1 MAVSVKV
8 GTITVASTDSVGATQ
23 TITVGFQPK
32 LILFWLMGSSSATDA
47 VTNQTSRYGFGVFA
61 STTSRYCVG
70 SISTHSAATINGGR
84 ALRNDA
90 VIVTP
95 LNTGTVDGLLDVS
108 AVDST
113 SFTTIVDDAF
123 ATTVRVSYMAIGGSD
138 ITDVAVGNYAAPTA
152 TGNADIT
159 TLGFQPDFLLMF
171 GASSTTAPNTVNSNR
186 GFLNIGAASGA
197 SNQAVVNIGE
207 GPEGNATSQSKS
219 YAYDGELWAQMF
231 DTPTTLAS
239 RAAFVSFLSN
249 GFRLN
254 WLEAQYA
261 YQIFYV
267 AVKGGLWRVDNLLTQ
282 TDTST
287 TIVETGFGFSPSGTF
302 IASHNTAKSTQ
313 DTVQANASI
322 SVGAFTSASERV
334 AQGML
339 QEDALTDT
347 DVTNSIQHSA
357 AYVNI
362 STASA
367 VEGLMDVQSIDSDGF
382 TLIMDDADPSQAFAW
397 YFSVGAIGANLLSLS
412 GGMTPSGAPV
422 KQTSTAKTGGMTPS
436 GAPTK
441 RTPIAK

>member
-61 STTSRYCVG
+61 STTSRYCV
-70 SISTHSAATINGGR
+70 
-84 ALRNDA
+84 
-90 VIVTP
+90 VTP

-219 YAYDGELWAQMF
+219 
-231 DTPTTLAS
+231 
-239 RAAFVSFLSN
+239 
-249 GFRLN
+249 
-254 WLEAQYA
+254 
-261 YQIFYV
+261 
-267 AVKGGLWRVDNLLTQ
+267 
-282 TDTST
+282 
-287 TIVETGFGFSPSGTF
+287 
-302 IASHNTAKSTQ
+302 
-313 DTVQANASI
+313 
-322 SVGAFTSASERV
+322 
-334 AQGML
+334 
-339 QEDALTDT
+339 
-347 DVTNSIQHSA
+347 
-357 AYVNI
+357 
-362 STASA
+362 
-367 VEGLMDVQSIDSDGF
+367 
-382 TLIMDDADPSQAFAW
+382 
-397 YFSVGAIGANLLSLS
+397 
-412 GGMTPSGAPV
+412 
-422 KQTSTAKTGGMTPS
+422 
-436 GAPTK
+436 
-441 RTPIAK
+441 

>member
-1 MAVSVKV
+1 MTSPNLNNNNINNTTRP
-8 GTITVASTDSVGATQ
+8 TITTG
-23 TITVGFQPK
+23 P
-32 LILFWLMGSSSATDA
+32 
-47 VTNQTSRYGFGVFA
+47 
-61 STTSRYCVG
+61 TT
-70 SISTHSAATINGGR
+70 
-84 ALRNDA
+84 
-90 VIVTP
+90 
-95 LNTGTVDGLLDVS
+95 
-108 AVDST
+108 
-113 SFTTIVDDAF
+113 
-123 ATTVRVSYMAIGGSD
+123 
-138 ITDVAVGNYAAPTA
+138 
-152 TGNADIT
+152 
-159 TLGFQPDFLLMF
+159 
-171 GASSTTAPNTVNSNR
+171 
-186 GFLNIGAASGA
+186 
-197 SNQAVVNIGE
+197 
-207 GPEGNATSQSKS
+207 ATSQSKS

-367 VEGLMDVQSIDSDGF
+367 VEGFV
-382 TLIMDDADPSQAFAW
+382 AF
-397 YFSVGAIGANLLSLS
+397 SKRANS
-412 GGMTPSGAPV
+412 
-422 KQTSTAKTGGMTPS
+422 
-436 GAPTK
+436 
-441 RTPIAK
+441 